1 MRITQVMIRD
11 LACLEGNATVAD
23 AARLM
28 KEKDIGAVLITD
40 SGKLV
45 GIVTERDL
53 ALKVL
58 AEGRGGDVPITEI
71 YTPNPETAREG
82 ASVAECIVLLRD
94 AHFRHLPIVDLEKR
108 PVGIVSTR
116 DFYKKLAEGMDRIFE
131 ETGFSLQIAE
141 GEDPYTVILGPSV

>member
-71 YTPNPETAREG
+71 YTP
-82 ASVAECIVLLRD
+82 
-94 AHFRHLPIVDLEKR
+94 
-108 PVGIVSTR
+108 
-116 DFYKKLAEGMDRIFE
+116 
-131 ETGFSLQIAE
+131 
-141 GEDPYTVILGPSV
+141 